1 MNRTVCCKHHLCG
14 ECASEIMERIPAF
27 RAGYEETGTVRE
39 AKPAPCPHCG
49 AESMRLAKIRSHEE
63 ARNYSDS
70 PAVMSR
76 MRGSTAT
83 PGRVAVQASPLKVGD
98 SMENLM
104 RKMLTYEQ
112 CGINIKAEQRITV
125 VGDMTTP
132 GRPGSESPPLCDRV
146 ELDANNLPNVPFLC
160 PLPEDR
166 AHNPALAPE
175 CREDGDAAERRASS
189 EALSDTAHVPGSGR
203 EGGGMML
210 MAPVDMRGKLPGAE
224 RERERELP
232 GAERERERVEG
243 VVPGRPPL
251 HGSRNFSRSRSIS
264 PLPVLSADATA
275 SFGGESFGGGAG
287 SVFLCKSPGPEP
299 AAVAE
304 IAPIARIAWSVNVA
318 EALGGAAGVG
328 GRSGEAVS

>member
-1 MNRTVCCKHHLCG
+1 MNHTVCCKHHLCG

-27 RAGYEETGTVRE
+27 RAGYETGTVRE

-49 AESMRLAKIRSHEE
+49 AESLRLAKIRSHEE

-70 PAVMSR
+70 PAVISR

-83 PGRVAVQASPLKVGD
+83 PGRVAVHSASPLKVGD

-146 ELDANNLPNVPFLC
+146 ELDANNLPNVPFFC

-166 AHNPALAPE
+166 AHNPAQNSNPAPE
-175 CREDGDAAERRASS
+175 CREGGDSAERHASS
-189 EALSDTAHVPGSGR
+189 EGLRESSGR

-210 MAPVDMRGKLPGAE
+210 MAPVDMRGRLA
-224 RERERELP
+224 

-243 VVPGRPPL
+243 VAPGRPPL

-264 PLPVLSADATA
+264 PLPALPADATA
-275 SFGGESFGGGAG
+275 AFGGESFGGCSG
-287 SVFLCKSPGPEP
+287 SVFLSESPEP
-299 AAVAE
+299 ALPSVAE
-304 IAPIARIAWSVNVA
+304 IAPEIAPIAPELAPIARIAWSVNVA
-318 EALGGAAGVG
+318 EAVVGAGGG
-328 GRSGEAVS
+328 GGEVVS